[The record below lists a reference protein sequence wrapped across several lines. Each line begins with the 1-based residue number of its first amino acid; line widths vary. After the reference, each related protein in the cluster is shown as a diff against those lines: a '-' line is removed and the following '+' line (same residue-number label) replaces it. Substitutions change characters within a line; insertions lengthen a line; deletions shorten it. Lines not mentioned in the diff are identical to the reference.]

1 MGMLNLMGHKL
12 VDNEA
17 RTANMAWRN
26 AARQNGTSTF
36 VSLLCFRL
44 LHD

>member
-12 VDNEA
+12 ADNEA
-17 RTANMAWRN
+17 RTANMTWQN
-26 AARQNGTSTF
+26 AARQNATSTF